1 MFLTFS
7 CFWLIFKVQ
16 AVKIAPNTE
25 VINMRISIEVTPDQH
40 QQLKAAAA
48 LQGKSIKNYV
58 LERTLPNAN
67 EQKALNELEAFLK
80 TRLDTLTNQPLS
92 EKSVEKIFDEVHQEK
107 R

>member
-1 MFLTFS
+1 LTFS
-7 CFWLIFKVQ
+7 CFWLIFKAQ
-16 AVKIAPNTE
+16 AVKIALNTE

-92 EKSVEKIFDEVHQEK
+92 EKSVEKIFDEVQQEK